1 VNRDLEG
8 KNEMKTRRQIG
19 RIAQRLAVKTGLDA
33 SPMVQFAALRSTIAS
48 FDIGSADVWQVS
60 PVPVGKNGDR
70 LLRQIVL
77 NTAFPRRPE
86 TSLLLIIAPF
96 YLISTLITML
106 DTNHKGR
113 STTLFKAFLGALLV
127 GGTVLTAN
135 TAQAVGWE
143 PTPPIGPATGF
154 KCLLNDAECFT
165 TSVTLGDKEVKL
177 ISRTTLV
184 ADNDVVEFT
193 LDPTDTNTP
202 YNLSLDFN
210 PNRNNILND
219 IGNLRY
225 RIAITDPTRFFDQVK
240 LANQGDITNGKY
252 TITKTFWN
260 SDYTVQ
266 VIADTLTNP
275 VTPDG
280 ISLARLNLQTLYVQ
294 DEWNVQPDANGSI
307 NSLQNSFGQTTHVP
321 GPLPLVGIGAA
332 FGLSRRIRSRIK
344 GARLA

>member
-1 VNRDLEG
+1 
-8 KNEMKTRRQIG
+8 M
-19 RIAQRLAVKTGLDA
+19 
-33 SPMVQFAALRSTIAS
+33 S
-48 FDIGSADVWQVS
+48 
-60 PVPVGKNGDR
+60 
-70 LLRQIVL
+70 QIVL
-77 NTAFPRRPE
+77 NTAFSWRPE
-86 TSLLLIIAPF
+86 TIPLLIIAPF

-106 DTNHKGR
+106 DANCKGR
-113 STTLFKAFLGALLV
+113 STTLFKVFFGALLV

-143 PTPPIGPATGF
+143 PTPPIGGATGF
-154 KCLLNDAECFT
+154 KCLLNDTQCFT
-165 TSVTLGDKEVKL
+165 TSVTLGDKEVML
-177 ISRTTLV
+177 ISRSTLV
-184 ADNDVVEFT
+184 AANDDLVEFT
-193 LDPTDTNTP
+193 LDPTNLNTP

-225 RIAITDPTRFFDQVK
+225 KIAITDPTRVFAQVR
-240 LANQGDITNGKY
+240 LANQGDITNGQY

-266 VIADTLTNP
+266 VISDTLTNP
-275 VTPDG
+275 VSPDG
-280 ISLARLNLQTLYVQ
+280 ITLASLGLQTLYVQ
-294 DEWNVQPDANGSI
+294 DEWNVQPGANGSI
-307 NSLQNSFGQTTHVP
+307 NSLQNTFGQTDHVP

>member
-1 VNRDLEG
+1 
-8 KNEMKTRRQIG
+8 
-19 RIAQRLAVKTGLDA
+19 
-33 SPMVQFAALRSTIAS
+33 
-48 FDIGSADVWQVS
+48 
-60 PVPVGKNGDR
+60 
-70 LLRQIVL
+70 
-77 NTAFPRRPE
+77 
-86 TSLLLIIAPF
+86 
-96 YLISTLITML
+96 ML

-113 STTLFKAFLGALLV
+113 STTLIKAFLGALLV

-135 TAQAVGWE
+135 TAQAAGWE
-143 PTPPIGPATGF
+143 ATPPIGGATGF
-154 KCLLNDAECFT
+154 KCLLKVTECFT

-184 ADNDVVEFT
+184 ADNDDVVEFT

-225 RIAITDPTRFFDQVK
+225 RIAITDPSKVFDQVK

-260 SDYTVQ
+260 TDYSVQ
-266 VIADTLTNP
+266 VITDTLTNP

-280 ISLARLNLQTLYVQ
+280 ISLASLNLQTLYVQ
-294 DEWNVQPDANGSI
+294 DEWNVQPGANGSI
-307 NSLQNSFGQTTHVP
+307 NSLQNSFGQTDIPPVP

-332 FGLSRRIRSRIK
+332 FGFSRRIRSRIK

>member
-1 VNRDLEG
+1 
-8 KNEMKTRRQIG
+8 
-19 RIAQRLAVKTGLDA
+19 
-33 SPMVQFAALRSTIAS
+33 
-48 FDIGSADVWQVS
+48 
-60 PVPVGKNGDR
+60 
-70 LLRQIVL
+70 
-77 NTAFPRRPE
+77 
-86 TSLLLIIAPF
+86 
-96 YLISTLITML
+96 ML

-113 STTLFKAFLGALLV
+113 STTLSKALLAAVLV

-135 TAQAVGWE
+135 SAQAVGWE
-143 PTPPIGPATGF
+143 PTPPIGGATGF

-165 TSVTLGDKEVKL
+165 TSVTLGDKEVML

-184 ADNDVVEFT
+184 AANDDLVEFT
-193 LDPTDTNTP
+193 LDPTNVNTP

-219 IGNLRY
+219 TGNLRY
-225 RIAITDPTRFFDQVK
+225 KIAITDPSKFFDQVR
-240 LANQGDITNGKY
+240 LANQGDITNGEY

-266 VIADTLTNP
+266 VISDVLKNP
-275 VTPDG
+275 ASPAG
-280 ISLARLNLQTLYVQ
+280 ISLASLGLQTLYVQ
-294 DEWNVQPDANGSI
+294 DEWNVEPGANGSI
-307 NSLQNSFGQTTHVP
+307 NSLQNSFGQTHDVP